1 MTDPVGG
8 AWGWVPSGGG
18 ASTATPAL
26 AGAGGMSFAMP
37 ALGIGMGLAGSLLG
51 HHDAKKQAEERKRAI
66 AAAMAEEAR
75 IANEEALRH
84 YKAGGIQQGELLS
97 HLQRLSNPS
106 EAQGV
111 ADERSANIA
120 ALAGPETAV
129 GGSGP
134 GAEVAQRA
142 AAGVRSRSA
151 LTNQMDLAQ
160 ALLGAQ
166 TRQRGT
172 SARSAD
178 VAASRAVIPLQE
190 ALFALAQQR
199 QQNQMRLQQTLGN
212 VGPGWAG
219 VAGSALSGLSSAPM
233 MFA

>member
-1 MTDPVGG
+1 MAGPSSSMGG
-8 AWGWVPSGGG
+8 ALLTDYGSTGGTSLAVP
-18 ASTATPAL
+18 AA
-26 AGAGGMSFAMP
+26 GMSFAMP

-106 EAQGV
+106 ESQGV
-111 ADERSANIA
+111 ADERAANIA